1 MNTKNDLTSGPILK
15 KMILLA
21 LPIIGTSF
29 FQMAYNLTD
38 LFWIG
43 KLSSGALAAVGT
55 AGFYPWF
62 AMAFIMLS
70 KIGAEVGVAQSVGK
84 KDIKSTHAYVGHT
97 IKLNVIMSIM
107 YSVIVFL
114 MSHQLIAIFNLG
126 DSNVIKMAESYL
138 KIISFGLPFYFVN
151 PVLTGIFNG
160 SGDSKTPFWI
170 NSMGLLANII
180 LDPLLIFGFKLG
192 VRGAAFATISAQIIV
207 TMLFLLSLKKHIHL
221 FEGFS
226 LRNKLEI
233 DMISKII
240 KLGFPVGIQN
250 ACFTI
255 IAMMIARIIT
265 NWGATPIAVQKVG
278 SQIEALSWMTASGI
292 ATALGTFVGQNYGAK
307 QSDRIIKAYKI
318 AIILMVG
325 IGSLVTCLFVFF
337 GKELFSIFTNDISAL
352 EEGAIYMKIL
362 GYSQLFMCIEITTS
376 GFFNGLGKTHIPSI
390 NSITLTAMRIPMAYV
405 LSATALELSGVWWS
419 ITITSIAKGIIMLG
433 FVAMLISNIK
443 KNGLD
448 VLEKVSHSKSL

>member
-43 KLSSGALAAVGT
+43 KLSSDALAAVGT

-62 AMAFIMLS
+62 AMAFIMLT

-84 KDIKSTHAYVGHT
+84 KDIKLTHAYVGHT
-97 IKLNVIMSIM
+97 IKLNVIMSIL
-107 YSVIVFL
+107 YSIIVFL
-114 MSHQLIAIFNLG
+114 LSHQLIGIFNLG
-126 DSNVIKMAESYL
+126 DSNVIQMAESYL
-138 KIISFGLPFYFVN
+138 KIITFGLPFYFVN

-170 NSMGLLANII
+170 NSMGLLANIV
-180 LDPLLIFGFKLG
+180 LDPLLIFGFNLG
-192 VRGAAFATISAQIIV
+192 VDGAALATISAQFIV
-207 TMLFLLSLKKHIHL
+207 TLLFILSLNKHIHL

-226 LRNKLEI
+226 LKNKLQI
-233 DMISKII
+233 DIIKKVI
-240 KLGFPVGIQN
+240 KLGFPVGVQS

-255 IAMMIARIIT
+255 IAMVIARIIT
-265 NWGATPIAVQKVG
+265 NWGPTPIAVQKVG

-307 QSDRIIKAYKI
+307 EQKRIIKAYKI
-318 AIILMVG
+318 AMYLMVG
-325 IGSLVTCLFVFF
+325 IGAMVTCLFVFF
-337 GKELFSIFTNDISAL
+337 GRELFSIFTTDANAIQ
-352 EEGAIYMKIL
+352 EGAVYMKIL

-376 GFFNGLGKTHIPSI
+376 GFFNGLGKTHIPSVT
-390 NSITLTAMRIPMAYV
+390 SITLTGLRIPMAYA

-419 ITITSIAKGIIMLG
+419 ISITSIAKGIIMFG
-433 FVAMLISNIK
+433 FVSILIKNINQ
-443 KNGLD
+443 NGLQI
-448 VLEKVSHSKSL
+448 LAKN